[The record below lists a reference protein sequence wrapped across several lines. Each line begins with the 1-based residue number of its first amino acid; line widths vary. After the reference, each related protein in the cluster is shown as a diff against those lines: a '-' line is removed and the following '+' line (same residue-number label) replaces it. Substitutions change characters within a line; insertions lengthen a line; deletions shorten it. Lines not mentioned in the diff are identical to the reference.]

1 MLLGVLNLAP
11 LTTFGAAAQQTCRA
25 SVACTWHVRGMHV
38 RGMYVRGM
46 YVACMWHVCGMY
58 VAVALCNIQIVS
70 GCMVMYYKKSLPRKQ
85 GSDFL

>member
-1 MLLGVLNLAP
+1 MY
-11 LTTFGAAAQQTCRA
+11 
-25 SVACTWHVRGMHV
+25 V

-46 YVACMWHVCGMY
+46 YVRGMYVRGMY

-70 GCMVMYYKKSLPRKQ
+70 SCMAMFYKKPLPRRQ

>member
-1 MLLGVLNLAP
+1 MY
-11 LTTFGAAAQQTCRA
+11 
-25 SVACTWHVRGMHV
+25 V

-46 YVACMWHVCGMY
+46 YVRGMYVRGMYVRGMY

-70 GCMVMYYKKSLPRKQ
+70 SCMVMFYKKPLPRRQ